1 MPSHDQILQLY
12 LKPFLSVFMLQ
23 RSKIYFKCPVT
34 ATKSEFS
41 LQLYLTSRAYAHSC
55 SSQFLLILFLFITIK
70 EEKITNLSQSIS
82 FQIKIT
88 TFSLQNLLSKT
99 SPLFSHC
106 VESLNGRPAISSS
119 VSLHIFLVV
128 CLYRT
133 NINAYISINVF
144 LLFPIFFMILLFE

>member
-55 SSQFLLILFLFITIK
+55 SSQLLLVLFFYNHK
-70 EEKITNLSQSIS
+70 RKKITNLSQSIS